1 MKRCLIIGGGL
12 AGLSAASILSSKNYL
27 VTLLESS
34 PKLGGRTYSYL
45 DSETNTIIDNGQHIL
60 MGCYRETLSFL
71 KLISAENNFEY
82 QKDLHLKFINR
93 DKKEF
98 VLDGSKLFYPINLLF
113 AILNYNVLSFSDKIS
128 FISFLIKLPFLSRK
142 ALYSLTVKDWLT
154 NGNQNKN
161 IITSFWEILCVGA
174 LNTNLEK
181 ASALVFYEVLM
192 QIFFK
197 GNFASTIILPM
208 FGLSKS
214 FILPAEEF
222 IRNNHGQIILS
233 ETVKEIRIIN
243 QKITEVKTDKNIF
256 DNYDFVISA
265 VPLLAL
271 EKIVPKEILKVDV
284 EFDYS
289 TILNVHIW
297 LDENNFEEKFY
308 GLLDSPLHWI
318 FVKEKHINI
327 VISDADYLA
336 DKSKQEI
343 LDFVTDEL
351 RHYTSIKKDDI
362 VNYKVI
368 KEKRATFIPDIDT
381 LEKRPNNKTTINN
394 LYLAGDWID
403 TGLPSTIESA
413 VKSGRMAAEMILT
426 ANKNY

>member
-1 MKRCLIIGGGL
+1 
-12 AGLSAASILSSKNYL
+12 
-27 VTLLESS
+27 
-34 PKLGGRTYSYL
+34 
-45 DSETNTIIDNGQHIL
+45 
-60 MGCYRETLSFL
+60 
-71 KLISAENNFEY
+71 
-82 QKDLHLKFINR
+82 
-93 DKKEF
+93 
-98 VLDGSKLFYPINLLF
+98 
-113 AILNYNVLSFSDKIS
+113 
-128 FISFLIKLPFLSRK
+128 
-142 ALYSLTVKDWLT
+142 LT

-161 IITSFWEILCVGA
+161 IITSFWEILCAGA

-222 IRNNHGQIILS
+222 IRNNNGQIILS

-265 VPLLAL
+265 IPLLAL

-426 ANKNY
+426 ENKNY